1 MNLLTGESKA
11 TLDDKAR
18 VSLPAR
24 MRGALT
30 GNILI
35 LTKGLEKCIWAF
47 PPEKWELFSEQL
59 LDSAA
64 LNMGQLTWV
73 QHRFIV
79 PSQPAEI
86 DKAGRIAL
94 PPSLREYAAL
104 GKDCVICGTGK
115 RVEIWSADEYRAYC
129 EANEPNTMAIVE
141 AIGHL
146 AL

>member
-24 MRGALT
+24 MRGVLT
-30 GNILI
+30 GSILI